1 MKARTTF
8 NNQTCDQKD
17 NVLSGVTLSVKE
29 FKFKHSNRVSNSTV
43 SVSLQFFVR
52 NFKLSYAQVSWYF
65 SSAHLVL
72 ITFYD
77 HKSKEY
83 GFCKTKMLSDDIVQ
97 VLTSGRSLQE
107 NMPTY
112 QTTSPVKK
120 KNKNQIIK
128 TVRGDSSFFSFLFF
142 YSFQKFQ
149 IQKLIRR
156 KYLYSLPQFEKN
168 L

>member
-1 MKARTTF
+1 M
-8 NNQTCDQKD
+8 
-17 NVLSGVTLSVKE
+17 
-29 FKFKHSNRVSNSTV
+29 
-43 SVSLQFFVR
+43 R
-52 NFKLSYAQVSWYF
+52 NFKLSYDKSLCTTQAHSWFY
-65 SSAHLVL
+65 LI

-83 GFCKTKMLSDDIVQ
+83 GFCKTKMFRDDIVQ

-112 QTTSPVKK
+112 QTICPLKK
-120 KNKNQIIK
+120 YKNQKIK

-142 YSFQKFQ
+142 YS
-149 IQKLIRR
+149 
-156 KYLYSLPQFEKN
+156 LPQFEKN